1 MEAKEIISKF
11 LELDRKD
18 RKMYML
24 QVTTIRTFIVA
35 MVKMIFG
42 IIYSSIWFFMNAT
55 FYGILAFSKYRSV
68 RDYRKI
74 KKVKDKKKKKAIAS
88 KNYLYNGWLLVLLGI
103 AYLIINLTIFNTGK
117 THNNID
123 GYLVY
128 LVALISFSS
137 FGTAIVGIV
146 KYRRKN
152 DPIVAA
158 ACQGNIAKALT
169 SIVLTQVA
177 LLDEFSDIPERIQI
191 DGITGMIVGIIII
204 LLGIRMVIKIVK
216 EDRENLLQ
224 TNVEE

>member
-24 QVTTIRTFIVA
+24 QVTTIRTFIVS

-42 IIYSSIWFFMNAT
+42 IIYSSIWFFMNAA

-74 KKVKDKKKKKAIAS
+74 KKVKDKKKKKAIAY

-103 AYLIINLTIFNTGK
+103 AYLIINLTIFKTGK

-191 DGITGMIVGIIII
+191 DGITGMTVGIIII

>member
-1 MEAKEIISKF
+1 MKAKKIVIKF

-24 QVTTIRTFIVA
+24 QVTTLRTFIVA

-42 IIYSSIWFFMNAT
+42 IIYASIWFYMNAI

-74 KKVKDKKKKKAIAS
+74 KKVKDKKKKKAIAY

-103 AYLIINLTIFNTGK
+103 AYLAINLTIFKTGK

-137 FGTAIVGIV
+137 LGTAIAGII

-169 SIVLTQVA
+169 SIVLTQVT
-177 LLDEFSDIPERIQI
+177 LLDEFSNFPERIQI
-191 DGITGMIVGIIII
+191 DGITGMAVGIIII
-204 LLGIRMVIKIVK
+204 LLGIRMVTKIIK

-224 TNVEE
+224 TNIEE

>member
-1 MEAKEIISKF
+1 M
-11 LELDRKD
+11 
-18 RKMYML
+18 
-24 QVTTIRTFIVA
+24 
-35 MVKMIFG
+35 
-42 IIYSSIWFFMNAT
+42 
-55 FYGILAFSKYRSV
+55 
-68 RDYRKI
+68 
-74 KKVKDKKKKKAIAS
+74 
-88 KNYLYNGWLLVLLGI
+88 LGI
-103 AYLIINLTIFNTGK
+103 AYLIINLTIFKTGK

-191 DGITGMIVGIIII
+191 DGITGMTVGIIII

>member
-42 IIYSSIWFFMNAT
+42 IIYFSIWFFMNAA

-74 KKVKDKKKKKAIAS
+74 KKVKDKKKKKAIAY

-103 AYLIINLTIFNTGK
+103 AYLIINLTIFKTGK

-137 FGTAIVGIV
+137 FGTAIAGIV

-169 SIVLTQVA
+169 SIVLTQVT

-191 DGITGMIVGIIII
+191 DGITGMAVGIIII
-204 LLGIRMVIKIVK
+204 LLGVRMVIKIVRD
-216 EDRENLLQ
+216 DRENLLQ
-224 TNVEE
+224 TNIEE

>member
-55 FYGILAFSKYRSV
+55 FYGILSFSKYRSV

-74 KKVKDKKKKKAIAS
+74 KKVKDKKKKKAIAY

-103 AYLIINLTIFNTGK
+103 AYQK
-117 THNNID
+117 E
-123 GYLVY
+123 Y
-128 LVALISFSS
+128 
-137 FGTAIVGIV
+137 
-146 KYRRKN
+146 
-152 DPIVAA
+152 
-158 ACQGNIAKALT
+158 
-169 SIVLTQVA
+169 
-177 LLDEFSDIPERIQI
+177 
-191 DGITGMIVGIIII
+191 
-204 LLGIRMVIKIVK
+204 IKLCKQKV
-216 EDRENLLQ
+216 
-224 TNVEE
+224 